1 MVSRIRCG
9 FPPRRCCHNVEPA
22 ERAHRLVDQHIEV
35 GELAHVGV
43 DADRLLTEL
52 ADLLL
57 ERLCRSRMSH
67 IVDDEIGTL
76 PGEFENNRLA
86 DPAVAAGDDGD
97 LAL

>member
-22 ERAHRLVDQHIEV
+22 ERAHRLVDEHLLV
-35 GELAHVGV
+35 GEVARVGLY
-43 DADRLLTEL
+43 ANRLITEL
-52 ADLLL
+52 ADLPL
-57 ERLCRSRMSH
+57 ERVSRLRITH